1 MARYIKANPKV
12 AKFLNLESDRNTVKD
27 GNYLLWQADML
38 AFGPLTQ
45 LADTLQQIGGIALLP
60 HEAREEQDGT
70 VTRPLPQATDPRFI
84 VEPVE
89 PETEAPAEETEP
101 TGGEVNVGE
110 SETDGQQAESGDAA
124 ETSADESSEVNAGES
139 ETDGQQAE
147 GDTPET
153 PTDESSEAPAEE
165 TTQSNDEVESIDS
178 GDVGSVDEVLNAN
191 DKEE

>member
-84 VEPVE
+84 VETVG
-89 PETEAPAEETEP
+89 PETEVPVE
-101 TGGEVNVGE
+101 E
-110 SETDGQQAESGDAA
+110 SEG
-124 ETSADESSEVNAGES
+124 N
-139 ETDGQQAE
+139 
-147 GDTPET
+147 ET
-153 PTDESSEAPAEE
+153 PTDETA
-165 TTQSNDEVESIDS
+165 QSNDEAESIDS
-178 GDVGSVDEVLNAN
+178 GDVGSVEDLLNAN

>member
-89 PETEAPAEETEP
+89 PENEVPGENEP
-101 TGGEVNVGE
+101 TG
-110 SETDGQQAESGDAA
+110 SEA
-124 ETSADESSEVNAGES
+124 NAGES

-153 PTDESSEAPAEE
+153 PTDANSETPAEE

>member
-45 LADTLQQIGGIALLP
+45 LANTLQQIGGIALLP

-84 VEPVE
+84 VEPVG
-89 PETEAPAEETEP
+89 PETEVPGEENEP
-101 TGGEVNVGE
+101 TG
-110 SETDGQQAESGDAA
+110 SEA
-124 ETSADESSEVNAGES
+124 NAGES

-153 PTDESSEAPAEE
+153 PTDANSETPAEE